1 MLFLGASFYDKRH
14 IGVKLESSTN
24 RQSELLAQHLGS
36 VLSARGWR
44 VATAESCT
52 GGGVAAAITSVA
64 GSSGW
69 FECGVVSYG
78 NNAKQKLLGVSSVSL
93 DAFGAVSEAV
103 VKEMAAGVLGL
114 AEANIAVAISGIAGP
129 SGGGLDKPVGTVWF
143 AWATAVGDCI
153 TDQQHFSGDRSAI
166 QQQAVIYALEGLLN
180 VLNRL
185 QKNTV

>member
-1 MLFLGASFYDKRH
+1 MKVETSAH
-14 IGVKLESSTN
+14 
-24 RQSELLAQHLGS
+24 QHPELLAERLGFA
-36 VLSARGWR
+36 LHKRGWR

-69 FECGVVSYG
+69 FEYGVVSYG
-78 NNAKQKLLGVSSVSL
+78 NNAKQKLLGVSSDSL
-93 DAFGAVSEAV
+93 NTWGAVSEAV

-129 SGGGLDKPVGTVWF
+129 GGGGPDKPVGTVWF
-143 AWATAVGDCI
+143 AWTTAAGDCI
-153 TDQQHFSGDRSAI
+153 TACQHFSGDRADI
-166 QQQAVIYALEGLLN
+166 QRQAVAHALDGLMNLLN
-180 VLNRL
+180 QS